1 MNLQEM
7 LINPAA
13 KLFRRLGFP
22 TPVLSGSGS
31 QGMISACCCKHPQP
45 WVIIVMREDKGL
57 ASYLQN

>member
-13 KLFRRLGFP
+13 INLCCLGFP

-31 QGMISACCCKHPQP
+31 QGMISACYCKHPQP
-45 WVIIVMREDKGL
+45 WVIFIQ
-57 ASYLQN
+57 S